1 MSRLIALSLAAAV
14 ASPVSAQAPSPSAAI
29 DLCAV
34 TLDELNG
41 ITGLAFE
48 RMASGPANCAYEGGP
63 DDAPYL
69 LDLAT
74 EDPGNGFIAF
84 ESPGDRMAGYQF
96 RLADSVETSVG
107 DRLAWLG
114 PGGIAVDMGGQVL
127 VLTPV
132 LVFAAD
138 APDPLTFLV
147 PVAELVVSRLPE
159 MPVAAPSALP

>member
-1 MSRLIALSLAAAV
+1 MSAR
-14 ASPVSAQAPSPSAAI
+14 PAQAQDLPPTI
-29 DLCAV
+29 DLCVV
-34 TLDELNG
+34 TVDEING

-63 DDAPYL
+63 DEAPYL

-74 EDPGNGFIAF
+74 EDPGSGFMVF
-84 ESPGDRMAGYQF
+84 DEPSDRMAGYQF
-96 RLADSVETSVG
+96 RLPGSVETSVG
-107 DRLAWLG
+107 GRLAWLG
-114 PGGIAVDMGGQVL
+114 ADGLAVDMGGQVL

-138 APDPLTFLV
+138 PPDPLTFLA
-147 PVAELVVSRLPE
+147 PLAELAVERLPE